1 MATQRQNDIA
11 RPCLPNLADAALVE
25 GGGKGTRKQEGVR
38 VCRAH
43 SIRRSTFSLVSTF
56 FRHFHIPRAV
66 EIRNASKA
74 GAYCTSADRSHLR
87 LVFTRKHLT

>member
-38 VCRAH
+38 VCSAH
-43 SIRRSTFSLVSTF
+43 PIRRSTFSLVGTF
-56 FRHFHIPRAV
+56 FRHFTSPGGRNTQLKHKQAHTVPLLIGHI
-66 EIRNASKA
+66 
-74 GAYCTSADRSHLR
+74 
-87 LVFTRKHLT
+87 

>member
-38 VCRAH
+38 VCSAH
-43 SIRRSTFSLVSTF
+43 SIRRSTFSLVGTF
-56 FRHFHIPRAV
+56 FRHFRAV
-66 EIRNASKA
+66 EIHNSSKA

-87 LVFTRKHLT
+87 LVFTRKHST